1 MCGLLSSHTMSDEHK
16 KSTDLSE
23 SEISALHEVELGI
36 EHLHRAHGH
45 LIAFHHS
52 TGRAMNHLAAGEE
65 HFRETDY
72 ETLADEIRDEYL
84 PRGVIEGRES
94 DDRGRWSYDVL
105 ETYEEVFLNDI
116 VDFWRMVSETVADG
130 QRHVH
135 ERRQEQEWKDRSRRD

>member
-1 MCGLLSSHTMSDEHK
+1 
-16 KSTDLSE
+16 
-23 SEISALHEVELGI
+23 
-36 EHLHRAHGH
+36 
-45 LIAFHHS
+45 
-52 TGRAMNHLAAGEE
+52 MNHLAAGEE

-84 PRGVIEGRES
+84 PRGVIEGREH